1 MKYEIDS
8 LELDNAKT
16 NLINA
21 IADLKGLA
29 HEQTSLMNK
38 TLINDCI
45 VCIKQSHS
53 NLELANKP
61 KPIKKLGITSK

>member
-8 LELDNAKT
+8 LVLDNAKT

-29 HEQTSLMNK
+29 NEETSLINK

>member
-1 MKYEIDS
+1 MKYEIDKQ
-8 LELDNAKT
+8 LLDMTKT
-16 NLINA
+16 LLINTVA
-21 IADLKGLA
+21 SLKGLA
-29 HEQTSLMNK
+29 HEQTSLINK

-61 KPIKKLGITSK
+61 KPIRKVGITSK

>member
-8 LELDNAKT
+8 LVLDNAKT

-45 VCIKQSHS
+45 VCIKQSHN
-53 NLELANKP
+53 NLELASKP
-61 KPIKKLGITSK
+61 KPIRKVGITSK

>member
-8 LELDNAKT
+8 LVLDNAKT

-29 HEQTSLMNK
+29 HEQTSLINK

-45 VCIKQSHS
+45 VCLKNNYNS
-53 NLELANKP
+53 LEMAREP
-61 KPIKKLGITSK
+61 KPIRKVGITSK